1 MRKWFEVKTQAAG
14 TVAEFFIFDII
25 GSWIDDLWGFD
36 DVTTAKSFTD
46 ALSTLP
52 ESVKT
57 IRVRINSPG
66 GDCFGGL
73 TIANALRAEGG
84 KGRKVEVIV
93 EGLAAS
99 AASIIAMGG
108 STIRMA
114 DNALLM
120 VHAPWTCICG
130 NAAEMRRHA
139 DLLDQL
145 RDSLVK
151 TYQWHS
157 SLSTE
162 EIVALIDGPDM
173 QGTWLDA
180 DAAIAAGLATEK
192 VEGLKAA
199 ASIDPRALNTLAIP
213 DAFKAQVTAFTRSTA
228 TPPAP
233 APAPTA
239 HPQAAADVM
248 RACQAAG
255 FAELAADLVD
265 AQASAEQVQARITA
279 ATEAKAAA
287 TARATEITA
296 LCASAKVPNLAGG
309 YIGGAMS
316 LDDIRAHLTTITAAL
331 DKAEID
337 AGLDPDAGVKNIAT
351 GWKAAFQS
359 VNRRGNRAN

>member
-1 MRKWFEVKTQAAG
+1 MRKWFDVKTLADN
-14 TVAEFFIFDII
+14 VAEFFIFDII

-46 ALSTLP
+46 ALSALP

-73 TIANALRAEGG
+73 TIANALRGEVA
-84 KGRKVEVIV
+84 KGRKVEIVV

-99 AASIIAMGG
+99 AASVIAMGG

-157 SLSTE
+157 PLSAE

-173 QGTWLDA
+173 QGTYLDA
-180 DAAIAAGLATEK
+180 DAAIAAGLAHEK

-199 ASIDPRALNTLAIP
+199 ATIDPRALNTLAIP
-213 DAFKAQVTAFTRSTA
+213 DKFKAQLAAFTRTVA
-228 TPPAP
+228 PEPPAP
-233 APAPTA
+233 PAPTA
-239 HPQAAADVM
+239 QAAAEVV
-248 RACQAAG
+248 RACQAAD
-255 FAELAADLVD
+255 FPDIAADLIE
-265 AQASAEQVQARITA
+265 AQATAEQVQARIA
-279 ATEAKAAA
+279 SAIEAKTAA

-296 LCASAKVPNLAGG
+296 LCAAAKVPELAAAYVTGG
-309 YIGGAMS
+309 MAIAE
-316 LDDIRAHLTTITAAL
+316 IKTQLTTFTAAL

-337 AGLDPDAGVKNIAT
+337 AGLDPDHGVKNIES

>member
-1 MRKWFEVKTQAAG
+1 MRKWFDVKTLADN
-14 TVAEFFIFDII
+14 VAEFFIFDII

-46 ALSTLP
+46 ALAQVP

-73 TIANALRAEGG
+73 TIANALRAEVA
-84 KGRKVEVIV
+84 KGRKVEIVV

-99 AASIIAMGG
+99 AASVIAMGG

-120 VHAPWTCICG
+120 VHSPWTCICG
-130 NAAEMRRHA
+130 NAAEMRRSA

-157 SLSTE
+157 TLSAE

-180 DAAIAAGLATEK
+180 DAAIAAGLAHEK

-199 ASIDPRALNTLAIP
+199 ASIDPRALNTLSIP
-213 DAFKAQVTAFTRSTA
+213 EDIKAKVKAFTKTPAAATPLPKGEDIVIPMKASDVIRACHEAGFDALAGELVEAAATTEQVTAR
-228 TPPAP
+228 
-233 APAPTA
+233 
-239 HPQAAADVM
+239 
-248 RACQAAG
+248 
-255 FAELAADLVD
+255 L
-265 AQASAEQVQARITA
+265 
-279 ATEAKAAA
+279 TEAKTAKTAAD
-287 TARATEITA
+287 ARATEITA
-296 LCASAKVPNLAGG
+296 LCAAAKVPELAAP
-309 YIGGAMS
+309 YITGAMS
-316 LDDIRAHLTTITAAL
+316 IDAIKTQLTTFTAAL

-337 AGLDPDAGVKNIAT
+337 AGLDPDHGVKNIES